1 MGRGLLLNHQLAQAM
16 LRSEGEEIEPTLE
29 VRLQD
34 KAPTLPSLV
43 DEGQT
48 RSRSLFGEWKGA
60 VVLCACG
67 SLVHLDEATV
77 LRRRALG
84 KPVECHRC
92 RNRRVALERE
102 EKGSRSSALS
112 GDSFQLHTPTKHY
125 HKPQVSLT

>member
-1 MGRGLLLNHQLAQAM
+1 M

-102 EKGSRSSALS
+102 DLDNEFYGPDREGDAPGIAIPGGQGSYTS
-112 GDSFQLHTPTKHY
+112 P
-125 HKPQVSLT
+125 

>member
-1 MGRGLLLNHQLAQAM
+1 M

-84 KPVECHRC
+84 KPV
-92 RNRRVALERE
+92 
-102 EKGSRSSALS
+102 
-112 GDSFQLHTPTKHY
+112 
-125 HKPQVSLT
+125 

>member
-16 LRSEGEEIEPTLE
+16 LRSEDEGIGPTLE
-29 VRLQD
+29 VRPSD

-102 EKGSRSSALS
+102 DLDNEFYGLDREGDAPGSA
-112 GDSFQLHTPTKHY
+112 TPGGQGSYTS
-125 HKPQVSLT
+125 P